1 VTVGGKDA
9 AAAVDHRTADEGDLI
24 VSLSG
29 DFATSPPLAPP
40 ADLLDAIAR
49 ARGARVALTADDLAD
64 WDSRILLVLDAIE
77 RHARDHD
84 VAVDRSALPAGIRR
98 LWKLLDDAPEARETP
113 ESDDEVPFLERF
125 GEYAIE
131 QGVEARGILAFVGEL
146 TLSFGRMVSGRPG
159 FRGVD
164 LLHAVQQAGV
174 EALPIVLLIGFV
186 LGTILA
192 FVSAIQLEQFGA
204 TSYVADLVGIS
215 MVRDM
220 GALITAIVLAGRS
233 GAAYAAALA
242 SMKLNEEID
251 ALVTMGL
258 RPMGF
263 LVLPRVLALSLMLP
277 PLSTFAIL
285 GGVVG
290 GGMIALLMLDV
301 STAEYGRRTADA
313 VNLVDLVGGLV
324 KALVYG
330 ALVALAG
337 CLRGMQA
344 ARSAAGVGSAAT
356 SAAVTGILWVIVAS
370 GAFAWV
376 FWVLDL

>member
-1 VTVGGKDA
+1 MA
-9 AAAVDHRTADEGDLI
+9 
-24 VSLSG
+24 LSG
-29 DFATSPPLAPP
+29 DFATAPPLAPSP
-40 ADLLDAIAR
+40 ELLDAMSGSG
-49 ARGARVALTADDLAD
+49 GARVGFDVDALSG
-64 WDSRILLVLDAIE
+64 WDSRILLVLDAID
-77 RHARDHD
+77 RHAREHD
-84 VAVDRSALPAGIRR
+84 LEVDRSALPQGIRR
-98 LWKLLDDAPEARETP
+98 LWKLLDDAPDARETP
-113 ESDDEVPFLERF
+113 ESDDETTFLERF

-131 QGVEARGILAFVGEL
+131 QGVEAHGILAFVGEL
-146 TLSFGRMVSGRPG
+146 TLSFGRMIARRPG

-164 LLHAVQQAGV
+164 LLHAIQQAGV
-174 EALPIVLLIGFV
+174 EALPIVILIGFV

-192 FVSAIQLEQFGA
+192 FVSAIQLEEFGA

-220 GALITAIVLAGRS
+220 GALITAIVMAGRS

-290 GGMIALLMLDV
+290 GGLIAYLMLDV
-301 STAEYGRRTADA
+301 SVIEYGRRSADA
-313 VNLVDLVGGLV
+313 VSLTDLVGGLV
-324 KALVYG
+324 KATVYG
-330 ALVALAG
+330 TLVALAG